1 MLQGGTM
8 SLPLQEDYQGEG
20 ELSETR
26 AWGAWQTSGE
36 ANGELWDSL
45 VCVEV
50 KVSTAISQSTMVAR
64 LLPLPGAAWA

>member
-1 MLQGGTM
+1 M
-8 SLPLQEDYQGEG
+8 SLPLQEDYQGEE

-50 KVSTAISQSTMVAR
+50 
-64 LLPLPGAAWA
+64 